1 MVRFLLVGVCAALC
15 AVGAAQWLSA
25 LGDSPA
31 PHPTAVAVAT
41 TAPTELAGTP
51 GEEGSASIAKSGD
64 GHFWAD
70 AEVDGHPVHFLID
83 TGATAVALT
92 AADARNLGID
102 PDGLSYSYTVMTAN
116 GPGRAAHVKLGVVSV
131 GNAQV
136 SDVDAFVIDKGLQTS
151 LLGMTYLG
159 RLSKFEAS
167 QDAMVLHS

>member
-1 MVRFLLVGVCAALC
+1 MVRFLLIGVCAALC
-15 AVGAAQWLSA
+15 AVGAAQWLSG
-25 LGDSPA
+25 LGGGPA
-31 PHPTAVAVAT
+31 PQPTSVAASAVPAGS
-41 TAPTELAGTP
+41 AGTP
-51 GEEGSASIAKSGD
+51 GEDGSASIAKSGD

-70 AEVDGHPVHFLID
+70 AEVDGHPIHFLID

-102 PDGLSYSYTVMTAN
+102 PDGLTYSYTVMTAN
-116 GPGRAAHVKLGVVSV
+116 GPGRAARVKLGVVSV

>member
-1 MVRFLLVGVCAALC
+1 MVRFLLIGVCAALC

-31 PHPTAVAVAT
+31 PHPAAIAVAAA
-41 TAPTELAGTP
+41 APDAAGTP
-51 GEEGSASIAKSGD
+51 GEDGSASIAKSGD

-70 AEVDGHPVHFLID
+70 AVVDGHPIHFLID

-102 PDGLSYSYTVMTAN
+102 PDGLAYTYTVMTAN

-167 QDAMVLHS
+167 HDAMVLHS

>member
-1 MVRFLLVGVCAALC
+1 MVRLLLIGACAALC
-15 AVGAAQWLSA
+15 AVGATQWLST
-25 LGDSPA
+25 LGDSS
-31 PHPTAVAVAT
+31 PHPAAVAVAT
-41 TAPTELAGTP
+41 SAPGGSAGTP
-51 GEEGSASIAKSGD
+51 GEDGSASIAKSGD

-70 AEVDGHPVHFLID
+70 AVVDGHPIHFLID

-116 GPGRAAHVKLGVVSV
+116 GPGRAARVKLGVVSV

>member
-1 MVRFLLVGVCAALC
+1 MVRLLLIGACAALC
-15 AVGAAQWLSA
+15 AVGAAQWFSA

-31 PHPTAVAVAT
+31 PHPATVAVAT
-41 TAPTELAGTP
+41 AAPSGSVGTP
-51 GEEGSASIAKSGD
+51 GEDGSASIAKSGD

-70 AEVDGHPVHFLID
+70 AVVDGHPVHFLID

-92 AADARNLGID
+92 AADARNLGLD
-102 PDGLSYSYTVMTAN
+102 PDGLAYSYTVMTAN

>member
-1 MVRFLLVGVCAALC
+1 MVRLLLMGVFAALC
-15 AVGAAQWLSA
+15 AVGAAEWLSTA
-25 LGDSPA
+25 DFTGA
-31 PHPTAVAVAT
+31 PHPAIAVAT
-41 TAPTELAGTP
+41 ATPANAVPAPSAD
-51 GEEGSASIAKSGD
+51 GEASIAKSGD

-70 AEVDGHPVHFLID
+70 AQVDGHPVHFLID

-92 AADARNLGID
+92 ADDSRNLGID
-102 PDGLSYSYTVMTAN
+102 PSSLAYTYTVMTAN
-116 GPGRAAHVKLGVVSV
+116 GAARAAHVKLGVIAV

>member
-1 MVRFLLVGVCAALC
+1 MVRLLLIGACAALC
-15 AVGAAQWLSA
+15 AVGAAQWLSG
-25 LGDSPA
+25 LGDSSPPPA
-31 PHPTAVAVAT
+31 AAVAT
-41 TAPTELAGTP
+41 SAPVGPVGTP
-51 GEEGSASIAKSGD
+51 AEDGSASIAKSGD

-70 AEVDGHPVHFLID
+70 AQVDGHPVHFLID

-102 PDGLSYSYTVMTAN
+102 PDGLSYTYTVMTAN
-116 GPGRAAHVKLGVVSV
+116 GPGRAARVKLGVVSV

-136 SDVDAFVIDKGLQTS
+136 LDVDAFVIDKGLQTS

>member
-1 MVRFLLVGVCAALC
+1 MVRLLLIGACAALC
-15 AVGAAQWLSA
+15 AVGAAQWLNG

-31 PHPTAVAVAT
+31 PHRAAAAIMTAAST
-41 TAPTELAGTP
+41 QSAGTP
-51 GEEGSASIAKSGD
+51 GEDGSASIAKSGD

-70 AEVDGHPVHFLID
+70 AQVDGHPVHFLID

-102 PDGLSYSYTVMTAN
+102 PDNLTYSYTVMTAN

-136 SDVDAFVIDKGLQTS
+136 ADVDAFVIDKGLQTS